1 MNSDLTRKL
10 VSDYKVMVAEA
21 EGLIKA
27 TTSQSAEKI
36 AEARKQMQQALLELK
51 PRLANIDA
59 VLRDNTRLAVSATDE
74 YVRHNPWMAMGA
86 AASVGI
92 AVGLLIGRR

>member
-1 MNSDLTRKL
+1 MNTDLTQKL

-21 EGLIKA
+21 EALVKA
-27 TTSQSAEKI
+27 TTSQSVDKI

-59 VLRDNTRLAVSATDE
+59 VLRDNARLAVSAADE
-74 YVRHNPWMAMGA
+74 YVHHNPWMAMGA

-92 AVGLLIGRR
+92 VVGLLIGRR